1 MSGRELIK
9 LWKDVSDKE
18 KHKTL
23 GSLSEVFPLE
33 ICVRLCFVHLHC
45 LPWLITEPVVF
56 FETGINKFF
65 DLTQL
70 IFGDRRH
77 LLLEDGLLECD
88 ELDGL

>member
-1 MSGRELIK
+1 M
-9 LWKDVSDKE
+9 SDKE
-18 KHKTL
+18 KHKML
-23 GSLSEVFPLE
+23 GSLSEVFPLK
-33 ICVRLCFVHLHC
+33 ICVCLCFVHLHC

-56 FETGINKFF
+56 FETGINKLF
-65 DLTQL
+65 DLTRL